1 VVSAE
6 PDPNT
11 NAHKLKA
18 LFFASGENDETGF
31 DETFAS
37 HVKRILRDFN
47 LKI

>member
-1 VVSAE
+1 MVSAE
-6 PDPNT
+6 RDPNT

-18 LFFASGENDETGF
+18 LLFAGGENDETGF

-37 HVKRILRDFN
+37 PVKRILRDFN